1 MHNDPMPIND
11 DLKQALLDLRARQES
26 GEHMPCP
33 RCGRDT
39 MLTEMTVNP
48 MSRQVDGVRICTEC
62 SANENAL
69 LFMNSPLPI
78 EDWAV
83 FNDRSRCDDFKDT
96 PGEQAW
102 EQIQKEQAHI
112 LEELYVR
119 WLAEKAGAD
128 FKPYRKEALRRC
140 PGLSFMMERP
150 FSAVYKVAEGELVL
164 RFKSTAKGVKISKD
178 TLRFSK

>member
-1 MHNDPMPIND
+1 MTEEIKN
-11 DLKQALLDLRARQES
+11 ALLNLRARQEA
-26 GEHMPCP
+26 GEHMNCP

-39 MLTEMTVNP
+39 MYDKLYT
-48 MSRQVDGVRICTEC
+48 
-62 SANENAL
+62 NAL
-69 LFMNSPLPI
+69 SREADGIFICSDCSTQEGLCAFMNNPLPI
-78 EDWAV
+78 EDWAI
-83 FNDRSRCDDFKDT
+83 FNPDKHDTYFKDT

-102 EQIQKEQAHI
+102 EHIQKDQTRI
-112 LEELYVR
+112 LQELYVR

-140 PGLSFMMERP
+140 PGLSFMTERP

-178 TLRFSK
+178 ILRFSK

>member
-1 MHNDPMPIND
+1 MTEDIR
-11 DLKQALLDLRARQES
+11 KALLDLRARQES
-26 GEHMPCP
+26 GEHLPCP

-39 MLTEMTVNP
+39 MYENLYT
-48 MSRQVDGVRICTEC
+48 
-62 SANENAL
+62 NAL
-69 LFMNSPLPI
+69 SREADGIYVCSDCGSNESVLSFMNNPLPV
-78 EDWAV
+78 EDWAI
-83 FNDRSRCDDFKDT
+83 FNPDKHDTDFKDT

-102 EQIQKEQAHI
+102 EQIQKEQTRI
-112 LEELYVR
+112 LQELYVR
-119 WLAEKAGAD
+119 WLSEKAGAD

-178 TLRFSK
+178 ILRFSK

>member
-1 MHNDPMPIND
+1 MNDTYQTVSNQIE
-11 DLKQALLDLRARQES
+11 QALLHLRARQGS

-39 MLTEMTVNP
+39 MLTEMTANP
-48 MSRQVDGVRICTEC
+48 MSRQADGVRICTEC

-78 EDWAV
+78 EEWEV
-83 FNDRSRCDDFKDT
+83 FNDRSHRDEFKDT
-96 PGEQAW
+96 PGEQVW
-102 EQIQKEQAHI
+102 GQIQKEQTRI

-119 WLAEKAGAD
+119 WLSEKAGAD

-150 FSAVYKVAEGELVL
+150 FSTVYKVAEGELVL
-164 RFKSTAKGVKISKD
+164 RFKSTPKGVKISRD
-178 TLRFSK
+178 ILRFSK

>member
-1 MHNDPMPIND
+1 MTEDM
-11 DLKQALLDLRARQES
+11 KQALLDLRARQES

-39 MLTEMTVNP
+39 MYENLYT
-48 MSRQVDGVRICTEC
+48 
-62 SANENAL
+62 NAL
-69 LFMNSPLPI
+69 SREADGIYVCSDCGSNESVLSFMNNPLPVD
-78 EDWAV
+78 DWAI
-83 FNDRSRCDDFKDT
+83 FNPDKHDMDFKDI

-102 EQIQKEQAHI
+102 EQIQKEQTRI
-112 LEELYVR
+112 LQELYVR
-119 WLAEKAGAD
+119 WLSEKAGAD

-164 RFKSTAKGVKISKD
+164 RFKSTSKGVKISRD
-178 TLRFSK
+178 ILRFAK

>member
-1 MHNDPMPIND
+1 MNDTYQTDQI
-11 DLKQALLDLRARQES
+11 KQALRDLRARQKS

-39 MLTEMTVNP
+39 MKPNLHT
-48 MSRQVDGVRICTEC
+48 
-62 SANENAL
+62 NAL
-69 LFMNSPLPI
+69 SRHADGIYVCDDCGTAEAMLQFMNSPLPI
-78 EDWAV
+78 EEWAV
-83 FNDRSRCDDFKDT
+83 FNDRSHRDDFKDT

-102 EQIQKEQAHI
+102 EQIQKEQARI

-119 WLAEKAGAD
+119 WLAEKAGTD

-178 TLRFSK
+178 ILRFAK

>member
-1 MHNDPMPIND
+1 MNNEPKPIN
-11 DLKQALLDLRARQES
+11 DLKQALADLRARQKS

-39 MLTEMTVNP
+39 MLP
-48 MSRQVDGVRICTEC
+48 KLY
-62 SANENAL
+62 ANAL
-69 LFMNSPLPI
+69 SRHADGIFVCPDCGNAESVLQFMNSPLPI
-78 EDWAV
+78 EEWAV
-83 FNDRSRCDDFKDT
+83 FNDRSHRDDFKDT

-102 EQIQKEQAHI
+102 AQIQKEQTRI

-178 TLRFSK
+178 ILRFAK